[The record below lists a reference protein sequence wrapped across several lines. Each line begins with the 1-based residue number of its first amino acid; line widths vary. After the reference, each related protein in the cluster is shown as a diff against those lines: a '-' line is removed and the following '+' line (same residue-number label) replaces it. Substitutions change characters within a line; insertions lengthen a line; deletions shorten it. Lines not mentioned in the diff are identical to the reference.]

1 VSNGAKKRRLNRLL
15 SPVTG
20 RGVFLPVDQP
30 LTTGPM
36 PGLADVRRDLP
47 RLLAG
52 APDAVISHRGLIAQG
67 LLDDS
72 QAAVVLHLSAATAL
86 SGHADVKTLLT
97 GVEDALHLG
106 ADAVSVH
113 VSFGVAEE
121 TSMLAAAGLVAAGC
135 TEWGVPLLVMAY
147 VVGSPA
153 ARDPAKVAHAARVCA
168 ELGADIVKVP
178 YTGSPES
185 FAAVV
190 SACFVPIVMA
200 GGIKTPWP
208 AVLTEVRD
216 AISAGARGVC
226 IGRNVF
232 QRADPVA
239 ALGELRTAV
248 HGQPAK
254 VLVHA

>member
-1 VSNGAKKRRLNRLL
+1 
-15 SPVTG
+15 
-20 RGVFLPVDQP
+20 LPLDQP
-30 LTTGPM
+30 LTIGPM
-36 PGLADVRRDLP
+36 PGLADIQQDLP

-52 APDAVISHRGLIAQG
+52 APDAVISHRGLIEQG

-72 QAAVVLHLSAATAL
+72 PSGTVLHLSAATAM
-86 SGHADVKTLLT
+86 SGHADVKMLLT

-106 ADAVSVH
+106 VDAVSVH

-147 VVGSPA
+147 VVGSSPS
-153 ARDPAKVAHAARVCA
+153 REPDKVAHAARVSA

-178 YTGSPES
+178 YTGSLES
-185 FAAVV
+185 FATVV
-190 SACFVPIVMA
+190 SSCFVPVVMA
-200 GGIKTPWP
+200 GGSKTPWP
-208 AVLTEVRD
+208 DVLTDVRD

-239 ALGELRTAV
+239 ALNELRATV

-254 VLVHA
+254 VLAHV

>member
-1 VSNGAKKRRLNRLL
+1 
-15 SPVTG
+15 
-20 RGVFLPVDQP
+20 
-30 LTTGPM
+30 M
-36 PGLADVRRDLP
+36 PGLADMRRDLP

-52 APDAVISHRGLIAQG
+52 APDAVISHRGPIAQG

-72 QAAVVLHLSAATAL
+72 RSAIVLHLSAATAM

-121 TSMLAAAGLVAAGC
+121 TSCSRRPGWSLRAAPSGESRCWSWRTSWARRRAWNRARSRMPLAV
-135 TEWGVPLLVMAY
+135 
-147 VVGSPA
+147 S
-153 ARDPAKVAHAARVCA
+153 A

-190 SACFVPIVMA
+190 SSCFVPIVMA
-200 GGIKTPWP
+200 GGSKTPW
-208 AVLTEVRD
+208 ADVLTDVRD
-216 AISAGARGVC
+216 AISAGAHGVC

-232 QRADPVA
+232 QRADPAA
-239 ALGELRTAV
+239 ALGELRAAV

-254 VLVHA
+254 VLTHA